1 MNEKCFTETCSAD
14 SIPRSE
20 VRSKNDNISGVG
32 PSSAKGRMVKNDIS
46 KDGPSPA
53 KGRIVKDDISGRGNE
68 KKFEMKRR
76 SFPGPPEMK
85 NTLRPSKHVCIA
97 TTQALDTP
105 GVGLKK
111 WSYSV
116 LPRNPATK
124 EIPSKNITS
133 PLNQP
138 RVVLRKRIISVLPGW
153 DRSEPC
159 NKKSPGRGLSRPACY
174 QDMDCSFSLEDESY
188 RRRSVRLA
196 AIRSAMNPAEEAM
209 NMLHF

>member
-46 KDGPSPA
+46 KDGPSP
-53 KGRIVKDDISGRGNE
+53 
-68 KKFEMKRR
+68 
-76 SFPGPPEMK
+76 
-85 NTLRPSKHVCIA
+85 
-97 TTQALDTP
+97 QALDTP